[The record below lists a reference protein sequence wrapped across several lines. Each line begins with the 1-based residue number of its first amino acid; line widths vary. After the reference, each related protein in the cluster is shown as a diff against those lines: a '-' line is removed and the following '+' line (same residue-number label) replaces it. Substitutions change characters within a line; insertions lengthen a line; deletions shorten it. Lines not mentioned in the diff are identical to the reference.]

1 MGKFS
6 TILKHRKEKL
16 GVFISIRYRNIYQV
30 FMVDTQFPKWL
41 LHPSKSVAILELS
54 PVIVVGVG
62 SYPAAASLLRLPTQG
77 RVTLAGRTIF
87 WE

>member
-41 LHPSKSVAILELS
+41 LHPSKLVAILELS

-62 SYPAAASLLRLPTQG
+62 SYPAATSLLRLPTQG
-77 RVTLAGRTIF
+77 RVTPAGRTIF